1 MYMTLAVY
9 SAVCCTMY
17 IYTRTCL
24 VQPNQHN
31 ENAMAHALEMFA
43 RYYLI
48 PHENSGKFVCRS
60 TQCSIQWIY
69 YIQFKYVRLGPKEAV
84 LRFLYAFL
92 CSIIML
98 SGVLL
103 SVVDFFFRSPLS
115 IRVYYCSLL
124 LFLRCLCFYISC
136 LVGWSHVVAIHSCA
150 RISYICQFYRN
161 ALVFNVCLKC
171 RNEYK
176 VYKIACNLIDRC
188 EYVSVFCT
196 HTQWTLWFFLFFF
209 LDDLFAFFTLDVS
222 KPSLSIAGTCFRF
235 DIFAELLF
243 LHYFLLGC
251 MGTCVRAPAFNTLFP
266 NSICAN
272 TQLRLLCIPLSYSHT
287 NRFRILPWVL

>member
-69 YIQFKYVRLGPKEAV
+69 YVQFKYVRLGPKEAV

-103 SVVDFFFRSPLS
+103 SVVDFFSFSSFYP
-115 IRVYYCSLL
+115 CLL
-124 LFLRCLCFYISC
+124 LL
-136 LVGWSHVVAIHSCA
+136 VVAFFALPLLLHFVSCWLVA
-150 RISYICQFYRN
+150 RRRYTLLRSYFVYMSV
-161 ALVFNVCLKC
+161 LSKC
-171 RNEYK
+171 
-176 VYKIACNLIDRC
+176 
-188 EYVSVFCT
+188 F
-196 HTQWTLWFFLFFF
+196 
-209 LDDLFAFFTLDVS
+209 
-222 KPSLSIAGTCFRF
+222 SI
-235 DIFAELLF
+235 
-243 LHYFLLGC
+243 
-251 MGTCVRAPAFNTLFP
+251 
-266 NSICAN
+266 
-272 TQLRLLCIPLSYSHT
+272 
-287 NRFRILPWVL
+287 